1 MHKIRYMKRIIL
13 SVLILSSAILF
24 AQERDSI
31 KSNNIEEVVV
41 NGKYYKKYVEKE
53 GSSSLR
59 LDEEL
64 IKIPQNVSI
73 ITNRALEDQQV
84 TTLSDGVLRNV
95 AGAQRLEHWGD
106 MYTRVNMRGSRAAA
120 FLNGVNVTSNW
131 GPLSED
137 MSFVDHIEFIKG
149 PSGFLMSNGE
159 PSGIYNIVT
168 KKPTGKKLN
177 GTARVTLGS
186 YNMYRGETDIDTKL
200 TDKVAFRLNL
210 MAQNKN
216 SFRDYEFNNRYI
228 INPSLKVMLS
238 DRTTLT
244 AEYIYQKAKM
254 SEVGSAYV
262 FSYDGYAT
270 RPQSYT
276 HTDPGIAPTN
286 VNNNTVNV
294 NLQHQFNDNWKLTTQ
309 LTYVNEYTMGSNI
322 WPSMFVGN
330 YMIRRL
336 GYWEADNTMK
346 FGQAFLNGL
355 IKTGNVN
362 HKILAGLDLGSKK
375 YLADWSQRYNLDK
388 FNANGD
394 YREPT
399 ATDAG
404 NTIPDYSYWYNLNT
418 QNYDS
423 NGNIAY
429 YGPNNS
435 TAFVA
440 FDGTKP
446 LSARSSKIDQ
456 NYTGFYI
463 QDELGFFDDKL
474 RLTLAA
480 RYTSVTENN
489 YGTKSEADK
498 ITPRV
503 GISYSIDQNLAVY
516 GLFDQAFVPQAA
528 IFRNGDLAKPIT
540 GNNFELGVK
549 KDWFGGKWNT
559 TLAAYNIIK
568 NNATVSDPNNS
579 AGEQFSI
586 LLGKTRVQ
594 GIEFDLKGEITR
606 GFNAI
611 FNYAFTENKVT
622 ESNEPISN
630 PVGMKVPGYAKH
642 TANGWLNYTFINGVL
657 EGFGLSFG
665 GTYLADRST
674 WSWANNGT
682 QKNMGDYVKF
692 DAGLSWENTSFR
704 VGLNV
709 FNVFNRYLYS
719 GAAYGAYYYYQAE
732 APRNF
737 RLSVGYKF

>member
-1 MHKIRYMKRIIL
+1 MRKLTMAA
-13 SVLILSSAILF
+13 AILATTLAW
-24 AQERDSI
+24 AQHNDTI
-31 KSNNIEEVVV
+31 KSNDIEEVVV
-41 NGKYYKKYVEKE
+41 SGKYYKKYVEKE
-53 GSSSLR
+53 GSSSMR

-64 IKIPQNVSI
+64 IKIPQNISI

-84 TTLSDGVLRNV
+84 TTMSDGVLRNV

-120 FLNGVNVTSNW
+120 FMNGVNVTSNW

-168 KKPTGKKLN
+168 KKPTGQSLN
-177 GTARVTLGS
+177 GSARVTLGS
-186 YNMYRGETDIDTKL
+186 FNMYRGETDIDTKI

-210 MAQNKN
+210 MAQNRN
-216 SFRDYEFNNRYI
+216 SFRDYEFNDRYI
-228 INPSLKVMLS
+228 INPSLKVNLT
-238 DRTTLT
+238 DKTTLT

-262 FSYDGYAT
+262 FSFDGYAT
-270 RPQSYT
+270 RPVSYT
-276 HTDPGIAPTN
+276 ATDPSIEPTK
-286 VNNNTVNV
+286 VDNNTVNI
-294 NLQHQFNDNWKLTTQ
+294 NLQHQFNENWKLTSQ
-309 LTYVNEYTMGSNI
+309 LTYVNEYTMGSNL
-322 WPSMFVGN
+322 WPSNFVGN

-346 FGQAFLNGL
+346 FGQIFLNGYA
-355 IKTGNVN
+355 KTGMVS

-375 YLADWSQRYNLDK
+375 YMADWSQGYNLDK
-388 FNANGD
+388 YNANDDYNAPAD
-394 YREPT
+394 YR
-399 ATDAG
+399 
-404 NTIPDYSYWYNLNT
+404 YWYNLNT
-418 QNYDS
+418 NNYDI
-423 NGNIAY
+423 NTGAY
-429 YGPNNS
+429 YGYNN
-435 TAFVA
+435 TQAFLP
-440 FDGTKP
+440 FDGTTKT
-446 LSARSSKIDQ
+446 LTERAGTGSMLNQ
-456 NYTGFYI
+456 NYTGLYL
-463 QDELGFFDDKL
+463 QDELGFLEDRL

-480 RYTSVTENN
+480 RYTTVKESN
-489 YGTKSEADK
+489 YGTKMEADK

-503 GISYSIDQNLAVY
+503 GISYSIDQNLSVY
-516 GLFDQAFVPQAA
+516 GLYDQSFVPQAA
-528 IFRNGDLAKPIT
+528 IFRDGSTVKPIT
-540 GNNFELGVK
+540 GNNMEIGVK

-559 TLAAYNIIK
+559 TLSLYNIIK
-568 NNATVSDPNNS
+568 NNATTNDPTNTGN
-579 AGEQFSI
+579 EQFSI

-594 GIEFDLKGEITR
+594 GVEFDLKGEIVK

-622 ESNEPISN
+622 ESNDPVSN
-630 PVGMKVPGYAKH
+630 PVGMRVPGYAKH
-642 TANGWLNYTFINGVL
+642 TANGWLNYTFTNGAL

-665 GTYLADRST
+665 GTYLGDRST
-674 WSWANNGT
+674 WNWANSGT
-682 QKNMGDYVKF
+682 QQNMGDYVKF
-692 DAGLSWENTSFR
+692 DAGLSWEDTRFR

-719 GAAYGAYYYYQAE
+719 GSPYGNYYYYQAE

>member
-1 MHKIRYMKRIIL
+1 MKKIIIGAALLTTVL
-13 SVLILSSAILF
+13 SF
-24 AQERDSI
+24 AQEKDTV
-31 KSNNIEEVVV
+31 KSSNIEEVVV
-41 NGKYYKKYVEKE
+41 SGKYYKKYVEKE
-53 GSSSLR
+53 GSSSMR
-59 LDEEL
+59 LDEAL
-64 IKIPQNVSI
+64 IKIPQNISI
-73 ITNRALEDQQV
+73 ITARALEDQQV

-120 FLNGVNVTSNW
+120 FMNGVNVTSNW

-168 KKPTGKKLN
+168 KKPTGQALN

-186 YNMYRGETDIDTKL
+186 YNMYRGEADIDSKI

-210 MAQNKN
+210 MAQNRN
-216 SFRDYEFNNRYI
+216 SFRDYEFNDRYI
-228 INPSLKVMLS
+228 INPSLKVNLT
-238 DRTTLT
+238 DKTTLT

-276 HTDPGIAPTN
+276 QTDPGIEPTK
-286 VNNNTVNV
+286 VDNNTVNI
-294 NLQHQFNDNWKLTTQ
+294 NLQHKFNENWKLTSQ
-309 LTYVNEYTMGSNI
+309 LTYVNEYTMGSNL
-322 WPSMFVGN
+322 WPSSFEGN

-336 GYWEADNTMK
+336 GYWEGDNTMK
-346 FGQAFLNGL
+346 FGQVFLNGSV
-355 IKTGNVN
+355 KTGVVS

-375 YLADWSQRYNLDK
+375 YMADWSQGYNLDK
-388 FNANGD
+388 FNADGD
-394 YREPT
+394 YRAPT
-399 ATDAG
+399 ATDPG
-404 NTIPDYSYWYNLNT
+404 NTVADYRYWYNLNT
-418 QNYDS
+418 NNYDI
-423 NGNIAY
+423 NGTGAY

-435 TAFVA
+435 STYKP
-440 FDGTKP
+440 FDKSTP
-446 LSARSSKIDQ
+446 LSVRAGSGSSIEQ
-456 NYTGFYI
+456 NYTGLYL
-463 QDELGFFDDKL
+463 QDELGFFNDAL
-474 RLTLAA
+474 RVTLAA
-480 RYTSVTENN
+480 RYTNVKEVN

-503 GISYSIDQNLAVY
+503 GISYSIDENLSVY
-516 GLFDQAFVPQAA
+516 GLYDQSFVPQAA
-528 IFRNGDLAKPIT
+528 VFRDGSTVKPIT
-540 GNNFELGVK
+540 GNNMEIGVK

-559 TLAAYNIIK
+559 TFSAYNIIK
-568 NNATVSDPNNS
+568 NNATVSDPTN
-579 AGEQFSI
+579 APGEPFSI

-594 GIEFDLKGEITR
+594 GVEFDLKGEITR
-606 GFNAI
+606 GFNVI

-622 ESNEPISN
+622 ESNDPVNN

-642 TANGWLNYTFINGVL
+642 TANGWLNYTFTDNIL

-665 GTYLADRST
+665 GTYLAGRSS
-674 WSWANNGT
+674 WNWANTGN
-682 QKNMGDYVKF
+682 QQNMGDYVKF
-692 DAGLSWENTSFR
+692 DAGASWENTKFR

-719 GAAYGAYYYYQAE
+719 GSPYGSYYYYQAE

-737 RLSVGYKF
+737 RLSIGYKF

>member
-1 MHKIRYMKRIIL
+1 MRKLII
-13 SVLILSSAILF
+13 F
-24 AQERDSI
+24 AAFLTTTLALAQHNDTI
-31 KSNNIEEVVV
+31 KSNDIEEVIV

-53 GSSSLR
+53 GSSSIR
-59 LDEEL
+59 LDEAL
-64 IKIPQNVSI
+64 IKIPQNISI

-84 TTLSDGVLRNV
+84 TTMSDGVLRNV

-106 MYTRVNMRGSRAAA
+106 MYTRINMRGSRAAA
-120 FLNGVNVTSNW
+120 FMNGVNVTSNW

-168 KKPTGKKLN
+168 KKPTGQSLN
-177 GTARVTLGS
+177 GSARVTLGS
-186 YNMYRGETDIDTKL
+186 FNMYRGETDIDTKI

-210 MAQNKN
+210 MAQNKK
-216 SFRDYEFNNRYI
+216 SFRDYEFNDRYI
-228 INPSLKVMLS
+228 INPSLKVNLT
-238 DRTTLT
+238 DKTTLT

-270 RPQSYT
+270 RPVSYT
-276 HTDPGIAPTN
+276 ATDPSIEPTR
-286 VNNNTVNV
+286 VDNNTVNI
-294 NLQHQFNDNWKLTTQ
+294 NLHHKFNENWKLTSQ
-309 LTYVNEYTMGSNI
+309 LTYVNEYTMGSNL
-322 WPSMFVGN
+322 WPSQFVGN

-346 FGQAFLNGL
+346 FGQVFLNGYA
-355 IKTGNVN
+355 KTGVVS

-375 YLADWSQRYNLDK
+375 YMADWSQGYNLDK

-394 YREPT
+394 YRPAT
-399 ATDAG
+399 ATDPG
-404 NTIPDYSYWYNLNT
+404 NTVADYSYWYNLNT
-418 QNYDS
+418 NNYD
-423 NGNIAY
+423 NNPGTY
-429 YGPNNS
+429 YGPNNNS
-435 TAFVA
+435 AYVP
-440 FDGTKP
+440 FDKTKP
-446 LSARSSKIDQ
+446 LSVRAGSASMLEQ
-456 NYTGFYI
+456 NYTGLYL
-463 QDELGFFDDKL
+463 QDELGFLDDRL

-480 RYTSVTENN
+480 RYTTVKESN
-489 YGTKSEADK
+489 YGTKMEADK

-503 GISYSIDQNLAVY
+503 GISYSIDQDLSVY
-516 GLFDQAFVPQAA
+516 GLYDQSFVPQAA
-528 IFRNGDLAKPIT
+528 IFRDGSTVKPIT
-540 GNNFELGVK
+540 GNNMEVGVK

-559 TLAAYNIIK
+559 TLSLYNIIK
-568 NNATVSDPNNS
+568 NNATTNDPANTGN
-579 AGEQFSI
+579 EQFSI

-594 GIEFDLKGEITR
+594 GVEFDLKGEIVK

-611 FNYAFTENKVT
+611 FNYAFTENKIT
-622 ESNEPISN
+622 ESNDPVRN
-630 PVGMKVPGYAKH
+630 PVGMRVPGYAKH
-642 TANGWLNYTFINGVL
+642 TANGWLNYTFTNGTL

-674 WSWANNGT
+674 WAWANSGT
-682 QKNMGDYVKF
+682 QRGLDDYVKF
-692 DAGLSWENTSFR
+692 DAGLSWENTKFR

-719 GAAYGAYYYYQAE
+719 GSPYGNYYYYQAE

-737 RLSVGYKF
+737 RLSIGYKF

>member
-1 MHKIRYMKRIIL
+1 MKKLTIGAAL
-13 SVLILSSAILF
+13 LATMMTF
-24 AQERDSI
+24 AQEKDSI
-31 KSNNIEEVVV
+31 KSNDIEEVVV
-41 NGKYYKKYVEKE
+41 KGKYYNKYVEKE
-53 GSSSLR
+53 GSSSMR
-59 LDEEL
+59 LDEAL
-64 IKIPQNVSI
+64 IKIPQNISI
-73 ITNRALEDQQV
+73 ITGRALEDQQV

-120 FLNGVNVTSNW
+120 FMNGVNVTSNW

-168 KKPTGKKLN
+168 KKPTGQALN

-186 YNMYRGETDIDTKL
+186 FNMYRGEADIDTKI

-216 SFRDYEFNNRYI
+216 SFRDYEFNDRYI
-228 INPSLKVMLS
+228 INPSLKVKLS
-238 DRTTLT
+238 DKTTLT

-262 FSYDGYAT
+262 FSFDGYAT
-270 RPQSYT
+270 KPVEYT
-276 HTDPGIAPTN
+276 TTDPGIDPTK
-286 VNNNTVNV
+286 VDNNTVNI
-294 NLQHQFNDNWKLTTQ
+294 NLQHKFNENWKLTSQ
-309 LTYVNEYTMGSNI
+309 LTYVNEYTMGSNL
-322 WPSMFVGN
+322 WPSSFEGN

-346 FGQAFLNGL
+346 FGQVFLNGFV
-355 IKTGNVN
+355 KTGSVS

-375 YLADWSQRYNLDK
+375 YMADWSQGYNLDK

-394 YREPT
+394 YRAATPT
-399 ATDAG
+399 DPG
-404 NTIPDYSYWYNLNT
+404 NTVADHSYWYNLNT
-418 QNYDS
+418 NNYDN
-423 NGNIAY
+423 NGTGLY
-429 YGPNNS
+429 YGPNN
-435 TAFVA
+435 TNAYKP
-440 FDGTKP
+440 FDKSKP
-446 LSARSSKIDQ
+446 LSVRAGAGSTIEQ
-456 NYTGFYI
+456 NYTGLYL

-480 RYTSVTENN
+480 RYTTVKENN
-489 YGTKSEADK
+489 YATKSEANK
-498 ITPRV
+498 ITPRI
-503 GISYSIDQNLAVY
+503 GISYSIDESMSVY
-516 GLFDQAFVPQAA
+516 GLYDQAFVPQAA
-528 IFRNGDLAKPIT
+528 IFRDGSAVKPIT
-540 GNNFELGVK
+540 GNNMELGVK

-559 TLAAYNIIK
+559 TLSAYNIIK
-568 NNATVSDPNNS
+568 NNSTINDPSNS
-579 AGEQFSI
+579 PLEQFSI

-594 GIEFDLKGEITR
+594 GVEFDLKGEITK

-611 FNYAFTENKVT
+611 FNYAFTENKII
-622 ESNEPISN
+622 ESNDPANN
-630 PVGMKVPGYAKH
+630 PKGKRVPGYAKH
-642 TANGWLNYTFINGVL
+642 TANAWLNYTFTDGLL

-665 GTYLADRST
+665 GTYLGDRS
-674 WSWANNGT
+674 SWDWGGT
-682 QKNMGDYVKF
+682 NTQQMNDYVKF
-692 DAGLSWENTSFR
+692 DAGASWENSKFR

-719 GAAYGAYYYYQAE
+719 GSPYANYYYYQAE

-737 RLSVGYKF
+737 RVSIGYKF